1 MLALYAILI
10 CLGVLLWISGSQPLS
25 TEVKQGLAPQ
35 DVEWW
40 ELELHNRRLWG
51 QTLILC
57 CVMVAVILVI

>member
-25 TEVKQGLAPQ
+25 MEVKQGLAPQ

-40 ELELHNRRLWG
+40 ELELQSRRLWG
-51 QTLILC
+51 QTLVLVSSMI
-57 CVMVAVILVI
+57 AVICVV